1 MRQKA
6 SVAHSTL
13 SSARRISV
21 RVLHRPTVFYIEV
34 KYKFCVTAPS
44 QRNGTLTITQP
55 ITETFRT
62 ASAVKPNVP
71 FPQAPLRRS
80 RRRNSAL
87 SCYRYRRLRPPFAV
101 SPERYPSRNVRDEMM
116 PARARA
122 PLFRP
127 PHRAGE
133 HHREISDKLGD
144 SATFSR
150 RSTSSSTHLCRHFSH
165 PSCPRPILTPRWERW
180 PSALL
185 WYISL
190 PGRSYAP
197 CIAL

>member
-1 MRQKA
+1 MLPNTNVFGLKAASFWLNHSQSCTLRQKA

-44 QRNGTLTITQP
+44 QRNGTFAITQP

-127 PHRAGE
+127 PHRAGG
-133 HHREISDKLGD
+133 RASPGDLG
-144 SATFSR
+144 
-150 RSTSSSTHLCRHFSH
+150 
-165 PSCPRPILTPRWERW
+165 
-180 PSALL
+180 
-185 WYISL
+185 
-190 PGRSYAP
+190 
-197 CIAL
+197 